1 MDLFAN
7 SRNPQ
12 IREQCAEIL
21 GKMTADKLTGPK
33 VRISV
38 SKFLPAV
45 FLDAMIESPAISVQ
59 MFESTH
65 EHPELIW
72 NEKTRDRVISAISKT
87 VEKSVTHL
95 LQSFTSNSLSTI
107 FFQRFYL
114 TQKQNTQIMWKD
126 SDTLQDILTSE
137 LVVSG
142 VYLKLFITNPGWT
155 LRKPKQFLADLLDFV
170 ADNITRSGSEV
181 CIGGLASAA
190 SVGITRRIF

>member
-1 MDLFAN
+1 MFKL
-7 SRNPQ
+7 R
-12 IREQCAEIL
+12 IL

-87 VEKSVTHL
+87 SEKLVTYF
-95 LQSFTSNSLSTI
+95 LQLFTFHSI
-107 FFQRFYL
+107 Y
-114 TQKQNTQIMWKD
+114 I
-126 SDTLQDILTSE
+126 IL
-137 LVVSG
+137 
-142 VYLKLFITNPGWT
+142 FHI
-155 LRKPKQFLADLLDFV
+155 
-170 ADNITRSGSEV
+170 
-181 CIGGLASAA
+181 
-190 SVGITRRIF
+190 